1 MVDEISAKNYEDFV
15 TKKPQLIRRISLK
28 QEELLRE
35 HVLIMKSL
43 TKYGHMTVKEI
54 HHLYYNPQ
62 TQKYSKA
69 LKTIYRYMEF
79 LEKSSL
85 IQVSGHRMA
94 QKSRMAEKLYCRTAV
109 VFLFEENLDKKN
121 WWESSSGADFMKIVP
136 EYMQRFF
143 QVEKSSIEPLTQ
155 LIETYLSG
163 ESKNIQDQFEAVES
177 DKTLAD
183 LASPLSVW
191 HLKEMFSVTAILKLF
206 IENSDFRSQLNSI
219 FQKK

>member
-121 WWESSSGADFMKIVP
+121 WWDSSSGADFMKIVP

-163 ESKNIQDQFEAVES
+163 ESKNIQDQFEAIES

-191 HLKEMFSVTAILKLF
+191 HLKEMFSITAIFKLF

>member
-1 MVDEISAKNYEDFV
+1 MVDETNAKNYEDFI
-15 TKKPQLIRRISLK
+15 TKKPQLILRISLK
-28 QEELLRE
+28 QEELLGE

-54 HHLYYNPQ
+54 HHLYYIPQ

-69 LKTIYRYMEF
+69 LKTIYRYMEY

-85 IQVSGHRMA
+85 IQISGHRMA
-94 QKSRMAEKLYCRTAV
+94 QKSRMAEKLYCRTAM
-109 VFLFEENLDKKN
+109 VFLFEENLDKEN

-136 EYMQRFF
+136 EYMQQFFRF
-143 QVEKSSIEPLTQ
+143 EKSSIEPLRL
-155 LIETYLSG
+155 LIETYLRA

-191 HLKEMFSVTAILKLF
+191 QLKEMFGITAIFKLLV
-206 IENSDFRSQLNSI
+206 ENPDFLSQLNSL
-219 FQKK
+219 FGKK